1 MQTYNDI
8 ANAIFDFLLAPF
20 GHEIALFDL
29 IVWPLLMGVGAL
41 QVYKYTSNQT
51 AIASVKRQ
59 ISMHLLEIRLFR
71 DDIAQV
77 LVSTIKIV
85 LKNVIYI
92 AHNLRP
98 MAVMTIPMVGLM
110 VQLVAHYAYEP
121 AQPGSVELLHLKLD
135 PNAAVSTRDVSLELP
150 DGTSLDAPAV
160 RTADGQ
166 VFWRVRADRP
176 GDHVFKIRVG
186 DEIYE
191 KGWAVGGPARKIP
204 VKRLRSWEAL
214 LYPGEDAIP
223 SGAPVLSLEL
233 EMHTRPLDFVWDGEF
248 GILMWAMVL
257 SLVAGV
263 ALKDFFD
270 VTL

>member
-8 ANAIFDFLLAPF
+8 ASAVFDFLLAPF

-29 IVWPLLMGVGAL
+29 ILWPVLMGIGAL
-41 QVYKYTSNQT
+41 QVYKYTSNQE
-51 AIASVKRQ
+51 AIARVKRQ

-71 DDIAQV
+71 DDITQV
-77 LVSTIKIV
+77 LVSTLKIIS
-85 LKNVIYI
+85 KNTIYI
-92 AHNLRP
+92 AHNLTP
-98 MAVMTIPMVGLM
+98 MAVMLIPMIALM

-121 AQPGSVELLHLKLD
+121 ARPGSVELLQLKLD
-135 PNAAVSTRDVSLELP
+135 PNSAISPLDVSLEVP
-150 DGTSLDAPAV
+150 DGTSLVAPAV

-176 GDHVFKIRVG
+176 GDHVFKVRIG
-186 DEIYE
+186 DQVYE
-191 KGWAVGGPARKIP
+191 KGWAVGGSARKVP
-204 VKRLRSWEAL
+204 VKRLRRWEAL
-214 LYPGEDAIP
+214 LYPGEAAIP
-223 SGAPVLSLEL
+223 SGAPVLALEL
-233 EMHTRPLDFVWDGEF
+233 DTHTRPLAFVWDGEL

-263 ALKDFFD
+263 ALKDFFG

>member
-1 MQTYNDI
+1 MQTYNNI

-29 IVWPLLMGVGAL
+29 IVWPVIMGIGAL
-41 QVYKYTSNQT
+41 QVYKYTSNQD
-51 AIASVKRQ
+51 AITRVKRQ

-71 DDIAQV
+71 DDITQV
-77 LVSTIKIV
+77 LVSTIKIIA
-85 LKNVIYI
+85 KNFIYI
-92 AHNLRP
+92 AHNLTP
-98 MAVMTIPMVGLM
+98 MAVMLIPMVALM

-121 AQPGSVELLHLKLD
+121 TRPGSIELLHLKLD
-135 PNAAVSTRDVSLELP
+135 PNAAVSPLDVSLELP

-166 VFWRVRADRP
+166 VFWRVKADRA
-176 GDHVFKIRVG
+176 GDHVFRIRVG
-186 DEIYE
+186 DEVYE
-191 KGWAVGGPARKIP
+191 KGWAVGGDARKIP
-204 VKRLRSWEAL
+204 VKRLRSWEAV
-214 LYPGEDAIP
+214 LYPGEAAIP

-233 EMHTRPLDFVWDGEF
+233 DMHTRPLNYVWDGEF

-263 ALKDFFD
+263 ALKDFFG